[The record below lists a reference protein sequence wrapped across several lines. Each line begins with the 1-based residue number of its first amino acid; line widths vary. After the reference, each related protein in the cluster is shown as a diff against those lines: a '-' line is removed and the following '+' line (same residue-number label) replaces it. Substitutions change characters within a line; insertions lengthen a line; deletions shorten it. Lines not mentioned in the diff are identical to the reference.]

1 MYIYDAFYI
10 YLSTYLSNYDKW
22 RIMEDNPLPHTQIT
36 THPHDTKLSFHVR
49 TDIHFQIFSSS
60 FMIHYDYGI
69 DFVNNSIGRN
79 PKSFPKQTFIHVR
92 ILTTTCW
99 MDFHSLLYWIA
110 VVRIFFLYKNIP
122 LSNLSTLDKA
132 WPFIPR
138 WKNAVQLLIL
148 NSYKD

>member
-1 MYIYDAFYI
+1 M
-10 YLSTYLSNYDKW
+10 
-22 RIMEDNPLPHTQIT
+22 TQ
-36 THPHDTKLSFHVR
+36 LSFHVR

-60 FMIHYDYGI
+60 FMIRYDYSI

-92 ILTTTCW
+92 ILTTTRW

-138 WKNAVQLLIL
+138 
-148 NSYKD
+148 